1 MWCGVAWR
9 EVTRRDATRH
19 DTTLGCDIQGFR
31 AMGLSV
37 QYWPRWF
44 QDFPAIWLAAPF
56 GANGSHLGICTL
68 PEWWQI
74 VPMQESTNEWK
85 KLTLFQI
92 MGLAETQWYN
102 LKSEVPIDKI
112 NIAIWKYSRTWQISF
127 DSILNFLTRYKCI
140 VIKKDSWINIHE
152 CFGRNFPTWNI
163 RNVWRARDDGH
174 HYDVTSKC
182 CGVTITTRL
191 VEWVLSIYEIRVFC
205 CGFQELSVSKNI
217 QMVTQIKCEI
227 TAKRHGRSV
236 LLRN

>member
-1 MWCGVAWR
+1 MWRGVTWGDA
-9 EVTRRDATRH
+9 TRRDATRRDTTRH

-85 KLTLFQI
+85 KLTQFQI

-112 NIAIWKYSRTWQISF
+112 NIAI
-127 DSILNFLTRYKCI
+127 
-140 VIKKDSWINIHE
+140 
-152 CFGRNFPTWNI
+152 
-163 RNVWRARDDGH
+163 
-174 HYDVTSKC
+174 
-182 CGVTITTRL
+182 
-191 VEWVLSIYEIRVFC
+191 
-205 CGFQELSVSKNI
+205 
-217 QMVTQIKCEI
+217 
-227 TAKRHGRSV
+227 
-236 LLRN
+236 